1 MTKEVTRN
9 SGIGAIGNINWGT
22 HFCQFYNTKQDL
34 VDIIIPYLKVGLENN
49 EFCIWVASNPLE
61 AKKTFKMFVS
71 NPETYLEK
79 GQIEIIHYDDWY
91 LKRGFF
97 DTQEI
102 LNGLMEKLNKS
113 LANGYDGLRLFEGLF
128 SLEEEYRDD
137 FAEYEREINRVIDN
151 SNMLVLCTYFLR
163 KYNASE
169 IFNIIERHQFA
180 LIKRKGKW
188 EKIRNSR

>member
-1 MTKEVTRN
+1 MTEEVTRN

-34 VDIIIPYLKVGLENN
+34 VDIIIPYLKAGLENN

-71 NPETYLEK
+71 NPETYLKK

-91 LKRGFF
+91 LKKGFF

-102 LNGLMEKLNKS
+102 LNGLMEKLNKA

-151 SNMLVLCTYFLR
+151 SHMLILCTYFFR
-163 KYNASE
+163 KYNAAE

-188 EKIRNSR
+188 KKIRNSK